1 MFSGIDFTREITLSM
16 RVRTLAAIMRKPH
29 VGQAV
34 RGIAI
39 SLSVDSPTIEDS
51 ELALAL
57 SALRV
62 CAGLQ
67 AASLEVSMDP
77 RAGGALL
84 AVVLSVQTLC
94 VGPCVAPADRAGSR
108 SPSPASTRGPR
119 ATSRPRSWRVRGWSS

>member
-1 MFSGIDFTREITLSM
+1 MLFSGIEFTRDVTLSM

-39 SLSVDSPTIEDS
+39 SLSVDSPTIENS

-77 RAGGALL
+77 RAGGVLLSAALCTH
-84 AVVLSVQTLC
+84 SLC
-94 VGPCVAPADRAGSR
+94 VRH
-108 SPSPASTRGPR
+108 PR
-119 ATSRPRSWRVRGWSS
+119 PD